1 MRQKNRIKKGFTLI
15 ELLIV
20 VAIIAILAAIAI
32 PNFLAAQ
39 TRAKVSRAKK
49 ELQMCATVLE
59 AYATDYNTYPI
70 YDQTRWML
78 VGWAKLTTPTQY
90 ITKIP
95 DDQFKYRGLWY
106 GGMGAAGW
114 YWGYLDGPPLSTSPH
129 PWKIPSA
136 FTLWTYGPDLCGQ
149 IPNYKSRVELEVDY
163 GATLTPYPT
172 ATSWGFKGG
181 RYTYDPTNGTM
192 SLGDV
197 YYASK

>member
-1 MRQKNRIKKGFTLI
+1 MKNKRVKKQGFTLI

-59 AYATDYNTYPI
+59 AYATDYNTYPF
-70 YDQTRWML
+70 YDDSRWML
-78 VGWAKLTTPTQY
+78 IGWAKLTTPIQY

-95 DDQFKYRGLWY
+95 EDQFKYRGLWY
-106 GGMGAAGW
+106 GGMGASGW
-114 YWGYLDGPPLSTSPH
+114 YWGYTDGPGAVNAPH
-129 PWKIPSA
+129 PRKNPSA
-136 FTLWTYGPDLCGQ
+136 FTVWTYGPDLCGQ
-149 IPNYKSRVELEVDY
+149 IPNYKDRYSLENDI
-163 GATLTPYPT
+163 GIIAPYPAPT
-172 ATSWGFKGG
+172 AWGFRGG
-181 RYTYDPTNGTM
+181 SFTYDPTNGLM
-192 SLGDV
+192 SLGDI